1 MTYLKLISERAKR
14 HLVLPA
20 QDPGGF
26 ETLCGC
32 TITRAGNWRVITAL
46 EGDEC
51 EKCADLSFS
60 LSPLRNSLESSDC
73 NFGLRMTRP
82 AVLRS

>member
-26 ETLCGC
+26 DTLCGC

-51 EKCADLSFS
+51 EKCANLSFS
-60 LSPLRNSLESSDC
+60 LSRLGKSLEVSDC
-73 NFGLRMTRP
+73 DARQRTSSP
-82 AVLRS
+82 AVLPS

>member
-26 ETLCGC
+26 DTLCGC

-51 EKCADLSFS
+51 EKCAAVSFS
-60 LSPLRNSLESSDC
+60 VTKLSTWLESSD
-73 NFGLRMTRP
+73 RASREA
-82 AVLRS
+82 AVTKEPE